1 MSNNL
6 ENLCGK
12 LHRAKQR
19 EADVKQE
26 RVRLEKE
33 IAAIVATKMEGTDK
47 VVAGMFQVT
56 VASKLTH
63 RLDLKEWAKIEGSIP
78 EGLSPLVYK
87 PSLDL
92 KKYRAIEAAN
102 PALFAMVSRAVTTK
116 SAKASVKVEQ
126 IEQEAA

>member
-6 ENLCGK
+6 ENLCEQ
-12 LHRAKQR
+12 LHRAKQL
-19 EADVKQE
+19 EKDMKQE
-26 RVRLEKE
+26 RIRLEQE
-33 IAAIVATKMEGTDK
+33 ITAIVATKMEGTDK
-47 VVAGMFQVT
+47 MAAGKFQVT

-63 RLDLKEWAKIEGSIP
+63 RLDLREWANIEGSMP

-92 KKYRAIEAAN
+92 KKYRAIETAN

-116 SAKASVKVEQ
+116 PAKALVKVEH